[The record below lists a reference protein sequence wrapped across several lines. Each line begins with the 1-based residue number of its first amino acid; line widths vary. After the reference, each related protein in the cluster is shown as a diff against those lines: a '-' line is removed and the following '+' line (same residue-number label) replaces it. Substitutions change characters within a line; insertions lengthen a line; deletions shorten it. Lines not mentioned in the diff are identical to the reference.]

1 MTVSQFQDWHNVI
14 KTERDL
20 FDREVKLLSIV
31 SGKTV
36 EYLEDLPL
44 EDLRKLFRQM
54 NKIDTKLNDKPKRI
68 VSVKLKPFVA
78 FCLPSEISDKLSTNQ
93 YTALKTYTAT
103 EEDTIKNMHKI
114 LALTY
119 APYRLFRKPKLSEY
133 FNKIEERMKSAK
145 MGDISGT
152 VFLLS
157 RIGEITRSFPALFN
171 QGNGNDTEVQRR
183 DDAWGRFSESW
194 GWYNTLD
201 WVVTNTPNV
210 TEDEVGEWT
219 AIRFLNRIQYL
230 KQKHEVIEFERS
242 KNIR

>member
-152 VFLLS
+152 VFFYSLVSEKLQEAFLPYS
-157 RIGEITRSFPALFN
+157 TKAMETI
-171 QGNGNDTEVQRR
+171 QK
-183 DDAWGRFSESW
+183 FSEEMMHGVDSQKV
-194 GWYNTLD
+194 GDGITL
-201 WVVTNTPNV
+201 
-210 TEDEVGEWT
+210 
-219 AIRFLNRIQYL
+219 
-230 KQKHEVIEFERS
+230 
-242 KNIR
+242 